1 VKDLNEK
8 QWKTIHDALV
18 YTKASL
24 GRGDEDSTFRAE
36 CEEVL
41 RELND

>member
-8 QWKTIHDALV
+8 QWRVIREALV

-24 GRGDEDSTFRAE
+24 GRGDEDSTFKAE

-41 RELND
+41 RTLED